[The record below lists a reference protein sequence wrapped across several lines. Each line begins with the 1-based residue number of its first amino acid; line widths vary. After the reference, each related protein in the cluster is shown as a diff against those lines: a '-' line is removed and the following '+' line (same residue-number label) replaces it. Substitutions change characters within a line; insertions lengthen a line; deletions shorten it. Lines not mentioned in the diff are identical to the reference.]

1 MGCLFVL
8 LAGFAPRIAAVLFWI
23 FRPQRWDLAFDGS
36 WIWPVLGILFLP
48 VTTIIWVLVAPGG
61 VAGFDY
67 LWLGIA
73 VFIDVGSTARTA
85 QRSRSS

>member
-1 MGCLFVL
+1 VL
-8 LAGFAPRIAAVLFWI
+8 LAGFAPRIAAVLYWI

-36 WIWPVLGILFLP
+36 WIWPVLGVLFLP

-61 VAGFDY
+61 VASFDY

>member
-8 LAGFAPRIAAVLFWI
+8 LAGFAPRIAAVLYWI

-36 WIWPVLGILFLP
+36 WIWPVLGVLFLP

-61 VAGFDY
+61 VASFDY